1 VTVSGDWKDSTS
13 CRIPSGPPAGA
24 RAAPWYNQR
33 MLTVAEIFASIQ
45 GETSFSG
52 YPFAFVRLTGCN
64 LRCRYCD
71 TTYAYDTGE
80 EFPLEEVVSRVTA
93 FGLTRACV
101 TGGEPLL
108 QAEAPALV
116 AALLDR
122 GHEVLVETNGT
133 LPFSGLDPRAVKIMD
148 VKCPSSGEDGK
159 TLWENFRHLTE
170 RDEVKFVISS
180 PEDYRYA
187 KEVASRHRRERRWG
201 VLLSPAF
208 GLLAPERLAGWMV
221 GDGLDARLQLQ
232 LHKLV
237 WGPDRRGV

>member
-1 VTVSGDWKDSTS
+1 MLKVT
-13 CRIPSGPPAGA
+13 
-24 RAAPWYNQR
+24 
-33 MLTVAEIFASIQ
+33 EIFASVQ
-45 GETSFSG
+45 GETTYSG

-71 TTYAYDTGE
+71 TTYAYDAGE
-80 EFPLEEVVSRVTA
+80 EFTLEDVVSRVEA

-108 QAEAPALV
+108 QEEAPALV

-133 LPFSGLDPRAVKIMD
+133 LPLSGLDPRAVKVMD

-170 RDEVKFVISS
+170 RDEVKFVVSS
-180 PEDYRYA
+180 EVDYRFA
-187 KEVASRHRRERRWG
+187 KEMAARYRRERKWG

-208 GLLAPERLAGWMV
+208 GLLAPDRLAGWMV
-221 GDGLDARLQLQ
+221 ADGLDARLQLQ

-237 WGPDRRGV
+237 WEPDRKGV